1 MQVLYGLS
9 AVFAAVVDDAIAVRE
24 TFCRRNLL
32 CDREDMCD
40 DLRVFFRKVICG
52 SDVLLWNHQN
62 VHRRL
67 RVEVAECEHFVVFVD
82 LRARNLAVGNLA
94 KMQSI
99 CLSPFLRFYIERIER
114 T

>member
-32 CDREDMCD
+32 CDREDVCD

-67 RVEVAECEHFVVFVD
+67 RVEVAECE
-82 LRARNLAVGNLA
+82 LGISPLAILQ